1 MRWNSLNGLYRAIRR
16 EKGVSVLELCEKI
29 GVQRTTYYK
38 WINKERKP
46 KIDKIV
52 NMCKVLNIDFASN
65 VEKFL

>member
-1 MRWNSLNGLYRAIRR
+1 MDYIEQIRKKR
-16 EKGVSVLELCEKI
+16 GMSVTELCDKI

-38 WINKERKP
+38 WISKDRKP
-46 KIDKIV
+46 KMDKIV

>member
-1 MRWNSLNGLYRAIRR
+1 MDYIEQIRK
-16 EKGVSVLELCEKI
+16 EKGMSVTELCEKI

-38 WINKERKP
+38 WIGKDRKP
-46 KIDKIV
+46 KMDKIV

>member
-1 MRWNSLNGLYRAIRR
+1 MDYIEQIRKER
-16 EKGVSVLELCEKI
+16 GMSVTELCEKI

-38 WINKERKP
+38 WISKERKP
-46 KIDKIV
+46 KMDKIV

>member
-1 MRWNSLNGLYRAIRR
+1 MDYIEQIRK
-16 EKGVSVLELCEKI
+16 EKGISVTELCEKI

-38 WINKERKP
+38 WISKDRKP
-46 KIDKIV
+46 KMDKIV

>member
-1 MRWNSLNGLYRAIRR
+1 MDYIELVRK
-16 EKGVSVLELCEKI
+16 EKGMSVTELCEKI

-38 WINKERKP
+38 WISKDRKP
-46 KIDKIV
+46 KMDKIV

>member
-1 MRWNSLNGLYRAIRR
+1 MDYIEQVRKEEGI
-16 EKGVSVLELCEKI
+16 SVTELCEKI

-38 WINKERKP
+38 WLSRERKP
-46 KIDKIV
+46 KMDKIV

>member
-1 MRWNSLNGLYRAIRR
+1 MDYIEQIRR
-16 EKGVSVLELCEKI
+16 ENGVSVPELCEKI
-29 GVQRTTYYK
+29 GVHRTTYYK
-38 WINKERKP
+38 WINKEWIP

>member
-1 MRWNSLNGLYRAIRR
+1 MDYIEQVRKEEGI
-16 EKGVSVLELCEKI
+16 SVTELCEKI

>member
-1 MRWNSLNGLYRAIRR
+1 MDYIEQIRK
-16 EKGVSVLELCEKI
+16 EKVMSVTELCEKI

-38 WINKERKP
+38 WISKDRKP

>member
-1 MRWNSLNGLYRAIRR
+1 MDYIEQIRR
-16 EKGVSVLELCEKI
+16 EKGVSVPELCEKI

-38 WINKERKP
+38 WINKERKQ

>member
-1 MRWNSLNGLYRAIRR
+1 MDYIEQIRK
-16 EKGVSVLELCEKI
+16 EKGISVTELCEKI

-38 WINKERKP
+38 WISKKRKP
-46 KIDKIV
+46 KMDKIV

>member
-1 MRWNSLNGLYRAIRR
+1 MDYIEQVRKEEGM
-16 EKGVSVLELCEKI
+16 SVTELCEKI

>member
-1 MRWNSLNGLYRAIRR
+1 MDYIEQIRK
-16 EKGVSVLELCEKI
+16 EKGMSVTELCEKI

-38 WINKERKP
+38 WISKDRKP

-65 VEKFL
+65 VDKFL

>member
-1 MRWNSLNGLYRAIRR
+1 MDYIEQIRR
-16 EKGVSVLELCEKI
+16 EKGVSVQELCEKI

>member
-1 MRWNSLNGLYRAIRR
+1 MDYIEQIRK
-16 EKGVSVLELCEKI
+16 EKGMSVTELCEKI

-38 WINKERKP
+38 WLSGKRKP
-46 KIDKIV
+46 KMDKIV

>member
-1 MRWNSLNGLYRAIRR
+1 MDYIEQIRR
-16 EKGVSVLELCEKI
+16 ENGLSVPELCEKI

-38 WINKERKP
+38 WLSGERKT

>member
-1 MRWNSLNGLYRAIRR
+1 MDYIEQIRK
-16 EKGVSVLELCEKI
+16 EKGLSVTELCEEI

-46 KIDKIV
+46 KLQRIV
-52 NMCKVLNIDFASN
+52 DMCKVLNIDFTQN

>member
-1 MRWNSLNGLYRAIRR
+1 MDYIEQIRR
-16 EKGVSVLELCEKI
+16 EKGVSVQELCEKI
-29 GVQRTTYYK
+29 GVQRTSYYK

>member
-1 MRWNSLNGLYRAIRR
+1 MDYIEQIRK
-16 EKGVSVLELCEKI
+16 EKGMSVTELCEKI

-38 WINKERKP
+38 WISKDRKP

>member
-1 MRWNSLNGLYRAIRR
+1 MDYIEQIRK
-16 EKGVSVLELCEKI
+16 EKGMSVAELCEKI

-38 WINKERKP
+38 WISKDRKP

>member
-1 MRWNSLNGLYRAIRR
+1 M
-16 EKGVSVLELCEKI
+16 SVTELCEKI

-38 WINKERKP
+38 WISKDRKP
-46 KIDKIV
+46 KMDKIV

>member
-1 MRWNSLNGLYRAIRR
+1 MDYIEQVRK
-16 EKGVSVLELCEKI
+16 EKGVSVTELCEKI

-38 WINKERKP
+38 WISKDRKP
-46 KIDKIV
+46 KMDKIV

>member
-1 MRWNSLNGLYRAIRR
+1 MDYIEQVRK
-16 EKGVSVLELCEKI
+16 EKGMSVTELCEKI

-38 WINKERKP
+38 WISKERKQ
-46 KIDKIV
+46 KMDKIV

>member
-1 MRWNSLNGLYRAIRR
+1 MDYIEQIRK
-16 EKGVSVLELCEKI
+16 EKGMSVAELCEKI

-38 WINKERKP
+38 WISKDRKP
-46 KIDKIV
+46 KMDKIV

>member
-1 MRWNSLNGLYRAIRR
+1 MDYIEQIRK
-16 EKGVSVLELCEKI
+16 EKGKSVTELCEKI

-46 KIDKIV
+46 KMDKIV